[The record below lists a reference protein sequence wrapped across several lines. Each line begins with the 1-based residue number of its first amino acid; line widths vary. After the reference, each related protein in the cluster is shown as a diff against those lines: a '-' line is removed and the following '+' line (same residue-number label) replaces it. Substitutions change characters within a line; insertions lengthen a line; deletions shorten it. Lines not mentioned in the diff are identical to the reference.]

1 MLYINIRKVRG
12 GNMVTKHLPLGELI
26 LDRYKEEEKRTM
38 KPMYMYQYSTP
49 PIESEKKPVL
59 PRIMR

>member
-1 MLYINIRKVRG
+1 
-12 GNMVTKHLPLGELI
+12 MVTKHLPLGELV
-26 LDRYKEEEKRTM
+26 LDRYKEEEEKRTM

-59 PRIMR
+59 SRIMR

>member
-1 MLYINIRKVRG
+1 
-12 GNMVTKHLPLGELI
+12 MVTKHLPLGELI

-38 KPMYMYQYSTP
+38 KSMYMYQYSTP